1 MFTDSQVRSIKG
13 CWLALYSEKQVVNK
27 RLSCGFVCGVV
38 AVVATSETR
47 VLRGGFKGVWLELE
61 DPPGSGEGFDNI

>member
-1 MFTDSQVRSIKG
+1 MR
-13 CWLALYSEKQVVNK
+13 
-27 RLSCGFVCGVV
+27 VCGGG

-61 DPPGSGEGFDNI
+61 NPPGSGEGFDNS